1 MKASGVKTHTAN
13 PVSVPEGAQ
22 PPTQWWPTITAIAM
36 LALIYSLLPL
46 GTALELGG
54 DEGYELTKGLLC
66 SKGYVMYK
74 DIWCDQPPVF
84 PILLGQVF
92 RAVGP
97 SILAARLV
105 AVGFA
110 LVLFGALYQLVR
122 QRSGMAAA
130 LTAVFCLL
138 TSPGVLL
145 LSSSVMV
152 EVPAIGTALASAW
165 LLFQWSK
172 RPHWAWI
179 LASGALMGLAL
190 EIKLTAVMVLPAML
204 LEIALASWKK
214 GGGLAQRR
222 VVSSAL
228 QWIVACG
235 VVFGAVA
242 LLWGGGSL
250 GPSWRSHTVTQ
261 TIPGLSSA
269 QDYRFTSDMPLG
281 HLECLIGAAVALVI
295 LGRQKR
301 WRELSFPLALL
312 LTAVAVHSVHKP
324 WWGYYYLHF
333 AVPLAWLAG
342 LATSEVLKAISGR
355 LKARNSGASSLA
367 TWKWIGLCAFLA
379 LALTVAETRLERAI
393 GAIRQTPRASD
404 SVVLAKMKQY
414 ADRTHWV
421 YVQPVIYPF
430 HAGLAVPP
438 ELAVVM
444 LKRYWSGQITPEQI
458 VETCRRYKPEQLLLY
473 QARVGS
479 EWKELLQ
486 AGYQTAYQ
494 DTNCVLYVSKGI
506 LAEKTGSSPERQ
518 SPAVGP

>member
-1 MKASGVKTHTAN
+1 MKASGVKTPSAK
-13 PVSVPEGAQ
+13 PADAAEGAQ
-22 PPTQWWPTITAIAM
+22 PPTQWWPPIAAIAM
-36 LALIYSLLPL
+36 LALIYLLLPL

-54 DEGYELTKGLLC
+54 DEGYELTKGFLC

-84 PILLGQVF
+84 PMLLGQVF

-105 AVGFA
+105 TVGFA
-110 LVLFGALYQLVR
+110 LLLFGAMYQLVR
-122 QRSGMAAA
+122 QRSGMVAA
-130 LTAVFCLL
+130 LTAVLCLL
-138 TSPGVLL
+138 AAPGVLL

-152 EVPAIGTALASAW
+152 EVPAIGTALVSAW

-172 RPHWAWI
+172 RPHRAWL
-179 LASGALMGLAL
+179 LASGAVMGLAL
-190 EIKLTAVMVLPAML
+190 EIKLTAVMVLPAVL
-204 LEIALASWKK
+204 VEIALASWE
-214 GGGLAQRR
+214 GGRGLRQRR
-222 VVSSAL
+222 LLSSAL
-228 QWIVACG
+228 EWIAACG
-235 VVFGAVA
+235 IVFAVVA
-242 LLWGGGSL
+242 LLWGRGSL
-250 GPSWRSHTVTQ
+250 GASWRSHTVTQ
-261 TIPGLSSA
+261 PVPGLSSA
-269 QDYRFTSDMPLG
+269 ADFRFTLDMPLD
-281 HLECLIGAAVALVI
+281 HLECIIAAAVALVM

-301 WRELSFPLALL
+301 WRELSFPLVLL
-312 LTAVAVHSVHKP
+312 LTAVAVHAVHRP

-342 LATSEVLKAISGR
+342 LAASELLKGISGC
-355 LKARNSGASSLA
+355 LKTRNSRAASRA
-367 TWKWIGLCAFLA
+367 TWKWVGLCALLA
-379 LALTVAETRLERAI
+379 LALALAEARLEGTIRAI
-393 GAIRQTPRASD
+393 RRAPRASD

-414 ADRTHWV
+414 ADRTRWV

-473 QARVGS
+473 RSRVGS

-486 AGYQTAYQ
+486 SSYQTAYQ
-494 DTNCVLYVSKGI
+494 DTNHVLYVSKEI
-506 LAEKTGSSPERQ
+506 LAEGTGRSSERQ
-518 SPAVGP
+518 SPAVAR

>member
-1 MKASGVKTHTAN
+1 
-13 PVSVPEGAQ
+13 
-22 PPTQWWPTITAIAM
+22 M
-36 LALIYSLLPL
+36 LALVYSLLPL
-46 GTALELGG
+46 RTALELGG
-54 DEGYELTKGLLC
+54 DEGYELTKGFLC

-84 PILLGQVF
+84 PMLLGQVF

-105 AVGFA
+105 TVGFA
-110 LVLFGALYQLVR
+110 LALFGALYQLVR
-122 QRSGMAAA
+122 QRSGTVAA

-138 TSPGVLL
+138 AAPGVLL

-152 EVPAIGTALASAW
+152 EVPAIGTALVSAW

-172 RPHWAWI
+172 RPHWAWLI
-179 LASGALMGLAL
+179 ASGALMGLAL

-204 LEIALASWKK
+204 VEIALASWEK
-214 GGGLAQRR
+214 GRGLRQRR
-222 VVSSAL
+222 LVSSAL
-228 QWIVACG
+228 EWIAACG
-235 VVFGAVA
+235 VVFAAVG

-250 GPSWRSHTVTQ
+250 GPSWRSHTVTRAV
-261 TIPGLSSA
+261 PGLSSA
-269 QDYRFTSDMPLG
+269 QDFHFTLAMPLH
-281 HLECLIGAAVALVI
+281 HLECIIAAAVALV
-295 LGRQKR
+295 LLVRQKR
-301 WRELSFPLALL
+301 WRELAFPLTLL
-312 LTAVAVHSVHKP
+312 LTALAVHSVHRP

-355 LKARNSGASSLA
+355 LKAGNSRATSMA
-367 TWKWIGLCAFLA
+367 TWKWVGLCALLA
-379 LALTVAETRLERAI
+379 LALAVAEARLEGEIRAI
-393 GAIRQTPRASD
+393 RHSPKASD
-404 SVVLAKMKQY
+404 SVVLAKMRQY

-438 ELAVVM
+438 EVAVVM

-458 VETCRRYKPEQLLLY
+458 VETCRRYEPEQLLLY
-473 QARVGS
+473 QARVGN
-479 EWKELLQ
+479 EWKELLK

-494 DTNCVLYVSKGI
+494 DTNFVLYVSKGI
-506 LAEKTGSSPERQ
+506 LAEETRSSPERQ
-518 SPAVGP
+518 PPAVGR